1 MNMKATAA
9 IMAMIMVASCIGL
22 SVAEESDAED
32 KVVQAGVV
40 ATKQNTPVAVT
51 LLVNDGAYI
60 SGDYTITWQV
70 ADNGTN
76 KYADAT
82 SLANLFSE
90 DKPKLTGNKDGI
102 PGQSSDTGAS
112 ISAGDS
118 ELTGV
123 TMTIKKETSG
133 PYTFSMTPTN
143 AGVYYIALKSVISVT
158 VNSVSVDLDTVY
170 YTITLDATSASMKQQ
185 LSSATAMSFTY
196 GVEEE
201 KELSFAEAGS
211 GEYKP
216 ADVKSLTWYA
226 EGLPRGLAMSADGT
240 VSGMPLE
247 VGVFDDVKIHARNTS
262 GQEYYGTLSITV
274 TAASG
279 SGSGSESFTYSVSGA
294 AIQAG
299 GAYIIQQN
307 DTLTLTVN
315 TTSTATDGLKVTQV
329 KISDESGNLDRVAV
343 SMSEESANTHKGTIT
358 PEGTG
363 AYTVSIEF
371 GDAEAQFTLYVFA
384 QPDSDVQ
391 AEIIVSA
398 GESP

>member
-40 ATKQNTPVAVT
+40 ATTATNAATVT
-51 LLVNDGAYI
+51 LLVNDYAYI
-60 SGDYTITWQV
+60 SGDYTIAWQV
-70 ADNGTN
+70 ADNSAN
-76 KYADAT
+76 KYTDAT
-82 SLANLFSE
+82 SLANLFTA
-90 DKPKLTGNKDGI
+90 DTPNVTYNKDGSVV
-102 PGQSSDTGAS
+102 GSSGAES
-112 ISAGDS
+112 TITAVSGLS
-118 ELTGV
+118 GV
-123 TMTIKKETSG
+123 TMSINKETSG
-133 PYTFSMTPTN
+133 PYTFSMTPAST
-143 AGVYYIALKSVISVT
+143 GVYYIALKSVISVT
-158 VNSVSVDLDTVY
+158 VNSVTMDLDTVY
-170 YTITLDATSASMKQQ
+170 YTITLDATSESMSSQQ
-185 LSSATAMSFTY
+185 LSSPDKMEFTY
-196 GVEEE
+196 GTQAESPLEFSEE
-201 KELSFAEAGS
+201 
-211 GEYKP
+211 GEGYKP

-274 TAASG
+274 TASSSSG
-279 SGSGSESFTYSVSGA
+279 SGDVSFTYTVEGA
-294 AIQAG
+294 TQAG

-315 TTSTATDGLKVTQV
+315 TTGTATDGLKVTQV
-329 KISDESGNLDRVAV
+329 KISGEPGNLARVDV
-343 SMSEESANTHKGTIT
+343 NMSDASGEYTGTIT

-363 AYTVSIEF
+363 AYTVSIKF

>member
-40 ATKQNTPVAVT
+40 ATSANTAATVT
-51 LLVNDGAYI
+51 LLVNDYAYI

-70 ADNGTN
+70 ANNSTN
-76 KYADAT
+76 KNADAT
-82 SLANLFSE
+82 SLAGLFTT
-90 DKPKLTGNKDGI
+90 DTPNVTYNKDGSVV
-102 PGQSSDTGAS
+102 GSSGAES
-112 ISAGDS
+112 PITAVS
-118 ELTGV
+118 ELSGV
-123 TMTIKKETSG
+123 TMSIKKEDSG
-133 PYTFSMTPTN
+133 PYTFSMTPAS

-158 VNSVSVDLDTVY
+158 VNGVSVDLDTIY
-170 YTITLDATSASMKQQ
+170 YTITLDATSASMEEQQ

-201 KELSFAEAGS
+201 KELSFKTAES
-211 GEYKP
+211 GQYQP

-274 TAASG
+274 TASSG
-279 SGSGSESFTYSVSGA
+279 SGDVSFTYSVGGA

-315 TTSTATDGLKVTQV
+315 TAGTATLEVTQV
-329 KISDESGNLDRVAV
+329 KISGEPENLGRVDV
-343 SMSEESANTHKGTIT
+343 NMSDGSDDGEYTGTIT

-363 AYTVSIEF
+363 AYTVSIKF
-371 GDAEAQFTLYVFA
+371 GEAEAQFTLYVFA

-398 GESP
+398 DESP

>member
-22 SVAEESDAED
+22 SLAEESDAED

-40 ATKQNTPVAVT
+40 ATTADNAATVT
-51 LLVNDGAYI
+51 LLVNDYAYI

-70 ADNGTN
+70 ADNSTK

-82 SLANLFSE
+82 SLENLFTA
-90 DKPKLTGNKDGI
+90 DMPNVTYNKDGMVV
-102 PGQSSDTGAS
+102 GSSDAEATITAV
-112 ISAGDS
+112 DS
-118 ELTGV
+118 GLSGV
-123 TMTIKKETSG
+123 AMSIKKETSG
-133 PYTFSMTPTN
+133 PYTFSMTPAS

-158 VNSVSVDLDTVY
+158 VNGVSVDLDTIY
-170 YTITLDATSASMKQQ
+170 YTITLDANSASMEEQQ
-185 LSSATAMSFTY
+185 LSSATPLSFTY
-196 GVEEE
+196 GVQG
-201 KELSFAEAGS
+201 KQDLTFADAGS

-247 VGVFDDVKIHARNTS
+247 VGEFRDVKIHARNTS

-274 TAASG
+274 TASSG
-279 SGSGSESFTYSVSGA
+279 SGSGGESFTYTVGG

-315 TTSTATDGLKVTQV
+315 TNGSATDGLKVTQV
-329 KISDESGNLDRVAV
+329 KISDDSGNLDRVAV
-343 SMSEESANTHKGTIT
+343 SMSEEPAYTHKGTIT

-363 AYTVSIEF
+363 AYTVSIKF

>member
-40 ATKQNTPVAVT
+40 ATIVDEAATVT
-51 LLVNDGAYI
+51 LLVNDYAYI
-60 SGDYTITWQV
+60 SGDYTIAWQV
-70 ADNGTN
+70 ADNSTN
-76 KYADAT
+76 KHADAT
-82 SLANLFSE
+82 NLETLFTA
-90 DKPKLTGNKDGI
+90 DTPNVTYNKDGSVV
-102 PGQSSDTGAS
+102 GSSGAES
-112 ISAGDS
+112 TITAVSGLS
-118 ELTGV
+118 GV
-123 TMTIKKETSG
+123 KMSIKKEASG
-133 PYTFSMTPTN
+133 PYTFSMTPSTETT
-143 AGVYYIALKSVISVT
+143 YYIALKSVISVT
-158 VNSVSVDLDTVY
+158 VNGVSVDLDTIY
-170 YTITLDATSASMKQQ
+170 YTITLDANSASMEEQQ
-185 LSSATAMSFTY
+185 LSSATPLSFTY
-196 GVEEE
+196 GVQG
-201 KELSFAEAGS
+201 KQDLTFADAGS

-247 VGVFDDVKIHARNTS
+247 VGEFRDVKIHARNTS

-274 TAASG
+274 TASSG
-279 SGSGSESFTYSVSGA
+279 SGSGGESFTYTVGG

-315 TTSTATDGLKVTQV
+315 TNGSATDGLKVTQV
-329 KISDESGNLDRVAV
+329 KISDDSGNLDRVAV
-343 SMSEESANTHKGTIT
+343 SMSEEPANTHKGTIT

-363 AYTVSIEF
+363 AYTVSIKF

>member
-40 ATKQNTPVAVT
+40 ATKQDTPVAVT
-51 LLVNDGAYI
+51 LLVNDNAYI

-70 ADNGTN
+70 ADNSAN
-76 KYADAT
+76 KHTVAT
-82 SLANLFSE
+82 SLETLFTA
-90 DKPKLTGNKDGI
+90 DKPKVTGDKDGI
-102 PGQSSDTGAS
+102 TGQSPDAGVS

-123 TMTIKKETSG
+123 AMTIKKETSG
-133 PYTFSMTPTN
+133 PYTFSMTPTDD
-143 AGVYYIALKSVISVT
+143 GVYYIALKSVISVT
-158 VNSVSVDLDTVY
+158 VNSVSLDLDTVY
-170 YTITLDATSASMKQQ
+170 YTITLDATNESMNAQQ
-185 LSSATAMSFTY
+185 LSSPDAMDFIY
-196 GVEEE
+196 GTQAEEALVFNNE
-201 KELSFAEAGS
+201 GD
-211 GEYKP
+211 GYKP

-279 SGSGSESFTYSVSGA
+279 SGSESFTYSVSGA
-294 AIQAG
+294 ATQAG

-315 TTSTATDGLKVTQV
+315 TNGTATDGLKVTQV
-329 KISDESGNLDRVAV
+329 KISDDSGNLDRVAV
-343 SMSEESANTHKGTIT
+343 SMSEDPANTHKGTIT

-363 AYTVSIEF
+363 AYTVSIKF

>member
-9 IMAMIMVASCIGL
+9 IMATIMVASCIGL
-22 SVAEESDAED
+22 SIAEESDAED

-40 ATKQNTPVAVT
+40 ATTATKAATVT
-51 LLVNDGAYI
+51 LLVNDYAYI

-70 ADNGTN
+70 ADNSANEYT
-76 KYADAT
+76 DAT
-82 SLANLFSE
+82 KLETLFTA
-90 DKPKLTGNKDGI
+90 DKPKVTGDEGGI
-102 PGQSSDTGAS
+102 DGQSPDTGVS
-112 ISAGDS
+112 ISAGES
-118 ELTGV
+118 ELKGV

-143 AGVYYIALKSVISVT
+143 EGVYYIALKSVISVT
-158 VNSVSVDLDTVY
+158 VNSVTVDLDTVY
-170 YTITLDATSASMKQQ
+170 YTITLDATKTSTTAQQ
-185 LSSATAMSFTY
+185 LSSAIPMSFTY
-196 GVEEE
+196 GVQG
-201 KELSFAEAGS
+201 KNDLSFATAES
-211 GEYKP
+211 GQYKP

-247 VGVFDDVKIHARNTS
+247 VGEFKDVNIHARNTS

-274 TAASG
+274 IASSG
-279 SGSGSESFTYSVSGA
+279 SGSGDVRFTYTVEGA
-294 AIQAG
+294 TQAG

-315 TTSTATDGLKVTQV
+315 TNSTASDGLKVTQV
-329 KISDESGNLDRVAV
+329 KISDDSGNLDRVAV
-343 SMSEESANTHKGTIT
+343 SMSEDPANKHKGTIT

-363 AYTVSIEF
+363 AYTVSIKF